1 MKRFGLHI
9 HPTHAVGFLALV
21 SVLTIAV
28 SVVFLLLNLR
38 SREMERARIEAVSL
52 TKVFMRQ
59 TEQNLNNID
68 LVLRNVQERLQNPY
82 GAQFD
87 LSSTPTHLLL
97 SARVSSMLHIQALSL
112 VDTDGN
118 VVNSSREYPSRP
130 TPVNDRGFYK
140 SFADATVNT
149 GLFIG
154 KPVRSRRDGAW
165 NWHMSRALFSPD
177 GKFRGVVMATIDIQE
192 YEQLYNFV
200 KLDFERPLSIYM
212 ADGTLVASIPHRE
225 AQIGDL
231 APELSKDNLTTGPS
245 DEVRMLSHARG
256 DGGRQGFAL
265 GRVAQFPILVSV
277 TNDEEEALF
286 SWRETAWPIFAGSL
300 LICVLIIVAAGMLI
314 SEVMREEE
322 LAQELSS
329 AHDRYHRTIDS
340 VMDGIVAVDDAH
352 NVLVFNP
359 AAERMF
365 GRSAH
370 TVIGQPLEQL
380 LPHRLQANHK
390 KHVDGFVYYEGLSK
404 TMGPHLEIVGLHANG
419 SEFPIESTISQTVVC
434 GQRQMTAVLR
444 DVTERRRSEE
454 NLRALNLQLRK
465 LSESLQSVREE
476 ERSRISRELHDE
488 LGQQLTGL
496 KLEFSWLGKRI
507 QEGRE
512 VTREELQAM
521 RGQLDHAL
529 ASVRRISTE
538 LRPLIL
544 DDLGFG
550 EAVAWQT
557 EEFGKRT
564 GIECTL
570 DITDAKVVTDDT
582 IASGLFRIVQESLT
596 NITRHAQATKVGICI
611 IASTEN
617 LILTIQD
624 NGKGITDADRRS
636 AGIGLVSM
644 RERTIALGGRFS
656 INSIAGEGCTI
667 EVHLPLPE
675 RALTEVLG

>member
-1 MKRFGLHI
+1 MNRHQLQI

-21 SVLTIAV
+21 AVVTIAV
-28 SVVFLLLNLR
+28 SVVFLLFNLHD
-38 SREMERARIEAVSL
+38 RELEHARIETVSL
-52 TKVFMRQ
+52 TNVFMRQ
-59 TEQNLNNID
+59 TEQNLDNID
-68 LVLRNVQERLQNPY
+68 LILRNVQERLQNPY

-87 LSSTPTHLLL
+87 LNSLPTHLLL
-97 SARVSSMLHIQALSL
+97 SARIGSMRHIQALSL
-112 VDTDGN
+112 VDADGN
-118 VVNSSREYPSRP
+118 VVNSSREYPYK
-130 TPVNDRGFYK
+130 PVSVSGRDYYK
-140 SFADATVNT
+140 FFADGNPST
-149 GLFIG
+149 GLFID
-154 KPVRSRRDGAW
+154 KPLRSRRDGAW
-165 NWHMSRALFSPD
+165 HWHLSRALHSPD
-177 GKFRGVVMATIDIQE
+177 GKFRGIVVATIDISQ

-200 KLDFERPLSIYM
+200 KLDFERPFSIYM

-225 AQIGDL
+225 AQIGDR
-231 APELSKDNLTTGPS
+231 APELSQDRLPGEG
-245 DEVRMLSHARG
+245 DEIRMLTHARG

-265 GRVAQFPILVSV
+265 GHAAQFPILVSV
-277 TNDEEEALF
+277 TNDEEEALY
-286 SWRETAWPIFAGSL
+286 SWRATAWPIFAGSML
-300 LICVLIIVAAGMLI
+300 VCVLIIAAAAVLI
-314 SEVMREEE
+314 NELIREEA
-322 LAQELSS
+322 LAKELSS
-329 AHDRYHRTIDS
+329 AHDRYHQTIDS
-340 VMDGIVAVDDAH
+340 VMDGIVAIDESH

-365 GRSAH
+365 GRPAH

-404 TMGPHLEIVGLHANG
+404 TMGAHLEIVGLHANG
-419 SEFPIESTISQTVVC
+419 SEFPIESTISQTVIG
-434 GQRQMTAVLR
+434 GQHQMTAVLR

-454 NLRALNLQLRK
+454 NLRELNLQLRK

-507 QEGRE
+507 LEGRE

-521 RGQLDHAL
+521 RVLLDNAIS
-529 ASVRRISTE
+529 SVRRISTE

-544 DDLGFG
+544 DDLGFS
-550 EAVAWQT
+550 EAVAWQA

-570 DITDAKVVTDDT
+570 DLTDAKVVNNDA

-611 IASTEN
+611 VASGTD

-624 NGKGITDADRRS
+624 NGKGITDAERRS

-656 INSIAGEGCTI
+656 INSLPGEGCTI

-675 RALTEVLG
+675 QALTEVVA